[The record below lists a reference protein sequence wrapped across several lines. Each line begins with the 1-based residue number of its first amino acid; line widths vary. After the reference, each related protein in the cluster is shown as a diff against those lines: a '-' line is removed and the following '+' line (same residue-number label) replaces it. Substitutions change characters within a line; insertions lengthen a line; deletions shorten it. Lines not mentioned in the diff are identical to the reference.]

1 MRLLWGFPDG
11 SAGKESACNAGD
23 LASIPGLGRSPGE
36 GNGNTL
42 QYSHLEN
49 PRDRGAWRAIVQG
62 SQRAGQDGAT
72 DAHYVSVM
80 VKEKAVGPSPQ
91 TQENRVGNYLQD
103 RGVVHPGKVSDPSPD
118 ECLCSVNCIA
128 LRLPAGRSLPG
139 PEACPLRCP

>member
-1 MRLLWGFPDG
+1 MATH
-11 SAGKESACNAGD
+11 SSI
-23 LASIPGLGRSPGE
+23 LAWRIPGTEEPG
-36 GNGNTL
+36 GL
-42 QYSHLEN
+42 QC
-49 PRDRGAWRAIVQG
+49 RG

-72 DAHYVSVM
+72 DAQYVSVL

-91 TQENRVGNYLQD
+91 TQGNRAGNHLQD

-118 ECLCSVNCIA
+118 GCLCSVNCIA